1 MSPNEAA
8 ELLGVTPSATH
19 DEVQSAYDAR
29 LAEAGADEER
39 RDAVT
44 AARDALLAASAWQA
58 PPVAAPGPQTY
69 PPSGP
74 AATVPYPGY
83 PHAGYPGTPMAQGQ
97 WNAPAPSRRRLSTG
111 AIIGIT
117 LGSMAAGLVVLLIAV
132 TAILSIAHS
141 TSRLAESQ
149 AGSSAAPFDDPSSG
163 PSDDPSGIP
172 SAEPTEGAGSDGSAA
187 DDYDIDGARV
197 HYVDGWTFE
206 LTPTLSCAGATIT
219 ASFSDSPDGETMD
232 VWSTTADLQAG
243 VPYELTIPDDASE
256 FDYVGIDSIDCSQA

>member
-8 ELLGVTPSATH
+8 ELLGVSPSATR
-19 DEVQSAYDAR
+19 DEVQRAYDAR

-44 AARDALLAASAWQA
+44 AARDALLAASAWQ
-58 PPVAAPGPQTY
+58 PPGSQAY
-69 PPSGP
+69 PPSEP
-74 AATVPYPGY
+74 AATTPYPGY
-83 PHAGYPGTPMAQGQ
+83 PQAAYPGAPTAPGL
-97 WNAPAPSRRRLSTG
+97 WNPPARPRRRLSTG

-117 LGSMAAGLVVLLIAV
+117 LGSVAAGLVVLLIAV

-141 TSRLAESQ
+141 ASRLAESQ
-149 AGSSAAPFDDPSSG
+149 AGSSAAPFDDPS
-163 PSDDPSGIP
+163 GIP
-172 SAEPTEGAGSDGSAA
+172 SAAPGDGAGSDGSTA